1 VPRRRY
7 EKPQKGNPHSL
18 PIRQHVFPTASIARF
33 TNDQGVVDLYRLS
46 TSQVR
51 KATPDDD
58 IFCAKRAWDARAES
72 GFMKQI
78 EDGFQLLASK
88 IIDGALTAISAAE
101 KDAVDYFYALWKMR
115 AMYRDSDTADI
126 PFKQVR
132 EQISRRI
139 SRSCLKRAA
148 PFF

>member
-18 PIRQHVFPTASIARF
+18 PIRQHVFPAASIARF
-33 TNDQGVVDLYRLS
+33 TNDDGVVDLYRLS

-58 IFCAKRAWDARAES
+58 IFCAKRAWDARAEF

-78 EDGFQLLASK
+78 EDEFQLLASK
-88 IIDGALTAISAAE
+88 VINGALTAISAAE
-101 KDAVDYFYALWKMR
+101 KGSEGRRCDVR
-115 AMYRDSDTADI
+115 ASLERYRVAGTH
-126 PFKQVR
+126 
-132 EQISRRI
+132 
-139 SRSCLKRAA
+139 
-148 PFF
+148 